1 MVGAQLGQTAIAR
14 PRDPVV
20 VGGSLAAAALLLGI
34 VETPGVSAVFGCRPV
49 GPVGLSIAG
58 TAATVGTVATLLLPP
73 VLRRVRAFPTD
84 PDPVVPAID
93 VVPMPALATHEP
105 VREREVATVG

>member
-1 MVGAQLGQTAIAR
+1 V
-14 PRDPVV
+14 
-20 VGGSLAAAALLLGI
+20 LLGI

-49 GPVGLSIAG
+49 GPVGLAIAG

-73 VLRRVRAFPTD
+73 VLRRVRAVATD
-84 PDPVVPAID
+84 PDPVVPVVG
-93 VVPMPALATHEP
+93 VVPMPALTTREP